1 MNVAARTLALYV
13 SLLPFGCTD
22 IDPRFYLGNACQ
34 DPSDDV
40 VFCTDFEEG
49 NLETWNDF
57 DQNPDDMNDVV
68 PDAGPFGIDGNHV
81 VRMRVAPTKSGTDLV
96 KQLPGF
102 YDALYARWWV
112 KLEPG
117 YDLDV
122 SAALWP
128 GLHAGGHDLL
138 GTSESLPSGDDRFT
152 VLTSH
157 DIASH
162 GMIVKLDYR
171 GMYQDC
177 VNPNGGCYRD
187 ELPCTRD
194 DGESFCVAPQ
204 HREVVPLTPIEK
216 SRWYCVELFVD
227 AGTPVAS
234 AGEADGRVSLWLD
247 DALLFEYADLWFRT
261 SDALAMDVLWMSEY
275 TSGGHGDEGVLYDD
289 VIVSRN
295 RIGCE

>member
-1 MNVAARTLALYV
+1 MKRVLAFV
-13 SLLPFGCTD
+13 LLGTACTE

-34 DPSDDV
+34 DLDDDV

-49 NLETWNDF
+49 DLETWDDF

-68 PDAGPFGIDGNHV
+68 PDDGPFGLDGNHV
-81 VRMRVAPTKSGTDLV
+81 VRMRVAPAEQGTDLV

-117 YDLDV
+117 YDLDI
-122 SAALWP
+122 SSALWP
-128 GLHAGGHDLL
+128 GLHAGGHDTL
-138 GTSESLPSGDDRFT
+138 GNSDSLPSGDDRFT

-162 GMIVKLDYR
+162 GLTTKLDYR

-177 VNPNGGCYRD
+177 TNPSGMCYRD
-187 ELPCTRD
+187 ELPCVRD

-204 HREVVPLTPIEK
+204 HRPTGPLTPIEK
-216 SRWYCVELFVD
+216 SRWYCIELFVD
-227 AGTPVAS
+227 AGTPVDS
-234 AGEADGRVSLWLD
+234 AANADGRVALWLD
-247 DALLFEYADLWFRT
+247 DELLFEFDDLWFRT
-261 SDALAMDVLWMSEY
+261 SDALEMDVFWMSEY

-289 VIVSRN
+289 VLVSRS
-295 RIGCE
+295 RIGCK

>member
-1 MNVAARTLALYV
+1 VKPARTALLGS
-13 SLLPFGCTD
+13 SLVAGGCVD

-34 DPSDDV
+34 NASDDV

-57 DQNPDDMNDVV
+57 DENPEDMNDVV
-68 PDAGPFGIDGNHV
+68 PDDGPFGIAGNHV
-81 VRMRVAPTKSGTDLV
+81 VRMRVAPSENGTDLV

-117 YDLDV
+117 YDLDI
-122 SAALWP
+122 SSALWP

-138 GTSESLPSGDDRFT
+138 GVAEMLPSGDDRFT

-157 DIASH
+157 DIATH
-162 GMIVKLDYR
+162 GMITKLDYR

-177 VNPNGGCYRD
+177 ADPVDACYRD

-194 DGESFCVAPQ
+194 EGESFCIAPQ
-204 HREVVPLTPIEK
+204 HRETQPLTAIEK

-227 AGTPVAS
+227 AGTPVSS
-234 AGEADGRVSLWLD
+234 AAEADGRVSLWLD
-247 DALLFEYADLWFRT
+247 DELLFEYGELWFRT
-261 SDALAMDVLWMSEY
+261 SAALEMDVLWMTQY

-289 VIVSRN
+289 VLVSRS
-295 RIGCE
+295 RIGCN